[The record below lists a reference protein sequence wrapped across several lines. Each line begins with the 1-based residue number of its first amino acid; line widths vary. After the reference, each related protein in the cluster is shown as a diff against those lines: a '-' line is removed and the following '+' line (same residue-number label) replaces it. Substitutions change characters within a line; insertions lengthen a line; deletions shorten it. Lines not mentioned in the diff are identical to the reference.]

1 MFFLLFL
8 LWIVFNGK
16 ITLEICLFGIVIC
29 GAIYLF
35 MRKVMGYNPKVD
47 KLIAKRAWKGI
58 CYYLFLIKE
67 ILKSCFAVT
76 KIILTGASEIKPKL
90 VHFTPDLSHEGSRVV
105 LANSIT
111 LTPGTITVTIRDGE
125 YVVHALDDS
134 MAEGIEDCEF
144 IHKLREIDGEDKEEH
159 TNA

>member
-16 ITLEICLFGIVIC
+16 ITLEICLFGLVIC

-35 MRKVMGYNPKVD
+35 MRKVMGYNPKND
-47 KLIAKRAWKGI
+47 TLIAKRAWKGI

-67 ILKSCFAVT
+67 ILKSCLAVA
-76 KIILTGASEIKPKL
+76 KIILTGAAEIKPEL
-90 VHFTPDLSHEGSRVV
+90 VHFTPKLTHEGSQVV

-111 LTPGTITVTIRDGE
+111 LTPGTITVSLHE
-125 YVVHALDDS
+125 NEFVVHALDRS
-134 MAEGIEDCEF
+134 LAEGIEDCEF
-144 IHKLREIDGEDKEEH
+144 IHKLREIDGEDKEDAA
-159 TNA
+159 ND